1 MCLYWSCYVCWLPF
15 QPILSSTMSS
25 NNTTE
30 TALAYG
36 CAWRMRLLTARP
48 YAKLWPTTPYKPNRL
63 SLPVDSQ
70 ERLLGGYSH
79 QRGLCSRTAYRLY
92 LHDLGWGMGLLWY
105 HNCDP
110 TLCYTLPKNMVS
122 GWKPEMQILSYLRIL
137 CSSYLFH
144 SLLYQYQYGHRNH
157 AYHRD
162 SPTLFQLW
170 RLWTVGIYH
179 AAIYLPKAKYE

>member
-1 MCLYWSCYVCWLPF
+1 MVALGEWDYW
-15 QPILSSTMSS
+15 QPGPTPDCGLQHPTSRIG
-25 NNTTE
+25 
-30 TALAYG
+30 Y
-36 CAWRMRLLTARP
+36 LLRWTVW
-48 YAKLWPTTPYKPNRL
+48 K
-63 SLPVDSQ
+63 
-70 ERLLGGYSH
+70 RLLGGYPH
-79 QRGLCSRTAYRLY
+79 QRGLCSRTAYWLY
-92 LHDLGWGMGLLWY
+92 LHHLGWGMGLLWY
-105 HNCDP
+105 HNCNP

-170 RLWTVGIYH
+170 RFWTVGIYH
-179 AAIYLPKAKYE
+179 VTIYLPKAEYE